1 MMMVAKALFIGI
13 DLGGTNTKIA
23 LVDGDG
29 AILERSVIPTKA
41 MRDAEEVLDD
51 IAREAIQLRQRFEA
65 RGFKVWAA
73 GIGVPG
79 LIDWKTGVGILLPN
93 FPGKWHGVPVK
104 GWLEKRLEVPVTV
117 INDVRAITLAEK
129 RFGAGKDVQ
138 SLVMVAIGTG
148 IGGGVVID
156 GELYIGKDGSA
167 GEFGHITVEPGGV
180 RCGCGN
186 RGCLEAYAS
195 GPAMVAQALRAL
207 VQQNDTLIR
216 DLVGD
221 DLARVTPKVIA
232 EAAKMGDS
240 VALEIIE
247 RSGAYI
253 GQALSCICVVV
264 NPEMI
269 VIGGGV
275 AQAGELLFESIRKGL
290 RERLFM
296 VPVDTM
302 KFVPA
307 ELGLDAGVVGTATWA
322 KERLEKGV
330 IG

>member
-1 MMMVAKALFIGI
+1 MMVAKALFIGI

>member
-1 MMMVAKALFIGI
+1 MVAKALFLGI

-23 LVDGDG
+23 LVDKDG
-29 AILERSVIPTKA
+29 AVLERSVIPTRA
-41 MRDAEEVLDD
+41 MRSAEEVLDD
-51 IAREAIQLRQRFEA
+51 IAREALQLRQRFEA

-73 GIGVPG
+73 GIGIPG

-104 GWLEKRLEVPVTV
+104 EWLEKRLGIPVAV

-129 RFGAGKDVQ
+129 RFGAGKEV
-138 SLVMVAIGTG
+138 SSMVMVAIGTG
-148 IGGGVVID
+148 IGGGVIID

-167 GEFGHITVEPGGV
+167 GEFGHITVEPNGV

-221 DLARVTPKVIA
+221 DLARVTPKIIA
-232 EAAKMGDS
+232 EAAQKGDS

-296 VPVDTM
+296 VPVDTIQ
-302 KFVPA
+302 FVPA
-307 ELGLDAGVVGTATWA
+307 QLGLDAGVIGTATWA